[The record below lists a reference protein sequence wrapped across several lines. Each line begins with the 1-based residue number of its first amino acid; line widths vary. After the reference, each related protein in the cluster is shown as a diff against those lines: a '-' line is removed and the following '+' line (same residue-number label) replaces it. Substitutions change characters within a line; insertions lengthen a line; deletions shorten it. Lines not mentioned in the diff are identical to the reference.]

1 MLGGLMLADFRYD
14 PAPSGEDVVVEL
26 FWDDATRMGRIIMPD
41 HISEAAAISNLPDPG
56 PLPTIS
62 AVAYALV
69 LAAES
74 GLCLRLSGDPSV
86 WPSEWGSL
94 LQAH

>member
-14 PAPSGEDVVVEL
+14 PVPSGEDVVVEL
-26 FWDDATRMGRIIMPD
+26 FWDGSVRMGRIAVPE
-41 HISEAAAISNLPDPG
+41 HIREAAAISKLPDIK
-56 PLPTIS
+56 PLPAIS

-74 GLCLRLSGDPSV
+74 GLCLRLSGDASV
-86 WPSEWGSL
+86 WPVEWGSL